1 MIIIKK
7 DDNSET
13 LEKKNFLITTTLTK
27 SKTLKHKKVKH
38 NRDKVV
44 IYYIKKKLFRG
55 YWPLSIPIN

>member
-44 IYYIKKKLFRG
+44 IYYIKKK
-55 YWPLSIPIN
+55 II